1 MKKVVIY
8 TDGGCDPNP
17 GKGGFG
23 VVLLYG
29 AHRKELSGGFQQTTN
44 NRMEIMAAI
53 VGLENLK
60 ERCSVTVRT
69 DSQYLAAAIM
79 KGWAKRWRRQGWMRN
94 KNERAINPDLWEKLL
109 ILCDRHAVKF
119 EWVRGH
125 NGNAEN
131 ERCDE
136 LAGQALAKPHL
147 PTDAGYGATKEIEV
161 HPPDFFGM

>member
-1 MKKVVIY
+1 MKNVVIY

-17 GKGGFG
+17 GRGGFG

-29 AHRKELSGGFQQTTN
+29 GHRKELSGGFQRTTN

-53 VGLENLK
+53 VGLETLK
-60 ERCSVTVRT
+60 VRCSVTVLT
-69 DSQYLAAAIM
+69 DSQYLVAAIM
-79 KGWAKRWRRQGWMRN
+79 KGWAKRWRRQGWMRS
-94 KNERAINPDLWEKLL
+94 KNERAINADLWERLL
-109 ILCDRHAVKF
+109 LLCDRHAVKF

-147 PTDAGYGATKEIEV
+147 PTDAGYGTTKEIEA